1 MSSARLVMLG
11 AAAAAFA
18 AAAWTAVDPA
28 DSGLSLLLA
37 ACALIVAAA
46 AWLERARDRP
56 KSWR

>member
-37 ACALIVAAA
+37 ACALIVAQ
-46 AWLERARDRP
+46 RPGSRQARDRP